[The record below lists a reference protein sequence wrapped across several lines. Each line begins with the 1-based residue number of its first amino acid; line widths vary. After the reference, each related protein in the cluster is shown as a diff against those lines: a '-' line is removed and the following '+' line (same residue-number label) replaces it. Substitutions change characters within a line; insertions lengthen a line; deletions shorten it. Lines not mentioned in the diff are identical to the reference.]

1 MGNTQDTQSR
11 TVEALGML
19 EGPFAAINA
28 ERRRAN
34 ITAKDARSIC
44 NQTLWCYQTMWWYT
58 HHPELIGN
66 FDCTNDPSEGMHDHC
81 YHIETHEH
89 IFEHMNMRTLGLCHG
104 VYLNQIGIGTLGQV
118 HCARVVGSSSL
129 WLPVLYKS
137 PVSTAAHSG

>member
-81 YHIETHEH
+81 YHIGTHEH

-118 HCARVVGSSSL
+118 HCVRIAGSR
-129 WLPVLYKS
+129 
-137 PVSTAAHSG
+137 HSGV

>member
-81 YHIETHEH
+81 YHIGTHEH

-104 VYLNQIGIGTLGQV
+104 VYLNQIGIVTLGLV

-129 WLPVLYKS
+129 WLPVLHKT